1 MTSPNT
7 PKPSRNTN
15 NYEQVHSAGSSFGQD
30 LSPTKVRTML
40 SNRVTNPFEGFMQG
54 VATSV
59 AEAIRDRLPVGSIF
73 TPVQQA
79 FRDRQDEVQ
88 EDIELLSN
96 LLDYGSCYAP
106 NDNTRVHGNGYVNFS
121 KQIGPMRGCHLEG
134 DRLVLD
140 HEGLWDIRAHV
151 VMDAYIGLL
160 DSGSF
165 ANISTQVYTDT
176 GEPYSIQTFAVSGG
190 QTTSAAIISS
200 VVVPRPGFY
209 VRVYVENPIK
219 RRGIL
224 AGPRWS
230 RLTAQHITDETNVGN
245 NGTESSSTV
254 TTG

>member
-7 PKPSRNTN
+7 PKPSRNAN
-15 NYEQVHSAGSSFGQD
+15 NYEQVHSVGSSFGQD

-40 SNRVTNPFEGFMQG
+40 SNHVSTPFEGFMQG

-59 AEAIRDRLPVGSIF
+59 AKAIRNTLPTGSIF

-79 FRDRQDEVQ
+79 FKDRQDEVQ
-88 EDIELLSN
+88 NDIDLLSN

-106 NDNTRVHGNGYVNFS
+106 NDKTRVHGNGYVNFS

-134 DRLVLD
+134 DRLVLE

-151 VMDAYIGLL
+151 VMDAVISVL
-160 DSGSF
+160 SGAF
-165 ANISTQVYTDT
+165 ANISTRVYTDT
-176 GEPYSIQTFAVSGG
+176 GEPYSEQTFAVSGT
-190 QTTSAAIISS
+190 QTISAAIISS

-209 VRVYVENPIK
+209 VRVYIENPID

-230 RLTAQHITDETNVGN
+230 RLTAQHISDETGVGN
-245 NGTESSSTV
+245 NGNESSSTV
-254 TTG
+254 TTE